1 MIKETY
7 FTAGELKA
15 LLTEGT
21 KEFKP
26 KYGKGVEKEK
36 SENEK
41 AVKEIMKDVEKYNPK
56 QAKRESGFDYGE
68 YSNGNKTT
76 MEANFT
82 IKPDKDY
89 INRNHALV
97 KGYSSELEEKNKV
110 DKDSSLEYDGNERIY
125 DAISDSAKERS
136 KQAAKKRHAGLKTHL
151 EKSEKECED
160 NTMFNEG
167 KKMKRLSFK
176 RTVFLSES
184 DMLNHIPEE
193 YKRDGNKFS
202 VKDASGTEY
211 IVECKGDS
219 NFDYVKAEVVSKFNN
234 NMINEQLE
242 RMKSLYGYKPS
253 SYTRTKGQYSEGAV
267 EENINRVREINKR

>member
-21 KEFKP
+21 SEFKP
-26 KYGKGVEKEK
+26 KYGEGVKKEK

-41 AVKEIMKDVEKYNPK
+41 AVNKIMKDTEKYNPK
-56 QAKRESGFDYGE
+56 RSERSSDYD
-68 YSNGNKTT
+68 YDCFSNGNKTT
-76 MEANFT
+76 MEPNFR

-110 DKDSSLEYDGNERIY
+110 EKDPSLEYDGNERTY
-125 DAISDSAKERS
+125 KAVSDSAKERS
-136 KQAAKKRHAGLKTHL
+136 KRNAKEKHAGLKTK
-151 EKSEKECED
+151 EKSTEKENED
-160 NTMFNEG
+160 NTMFNES

-184 DMLNHIPEE
+184 DMLKHIPED
-193 YKRDGNKFS
+193 YKRDGNKFA
-202 VKDASGTEY
+202 VKDAAGNEF

-219 NFDYVKAEVVSKFNN
+219 QFNYVKTEVVSKFNN
-234 NMINEQLE
+234 DVINEQLD
-242 RMKSLYGYKPS
+242 RIKSLYAYKPS
-253 SYTRTKGQYSEGAV
+253 EYSRNNRKISSSSM
-267 EENINRVREINKR
+267 EEDLNRVRNANKR